1 MEKIQF
7 ETRAD
12 FRQWLSENTERQEGI
27 WLTFSKSKAIKTLTA
42 SEALEEALCYGWI
55 DGQMQSIDERLYLKY
70 FAPRRK
76 GSNWSAKNKGIV
88 ETLIKQGL
96 MTTYGQSKIDE
107 AKQSDMWDA
116 VETEPMSE
124 AHIFGLMKLIKE
136 VEPAYTNFMAMSFS
150 VKKTYAG
157 LYFDAKTEAG
167 KQRRLER
174 IIDRLNQNLKPM

>member
-1 MEKIQF
+1 MDTIQF
-7 ETRAD
+7 EKRED
-12 FRQWLSENTERQEGI
+12 FRKWLSENTNRHEGI
-27 WLTFSKSKAIKTLTA
+27 WLTFSKSKTIKTVTA
-42 SEALEEALCYGWI
+42 PEALEEALCFGWI
-55 DGQMQSIDERLYLKY
+55 DGQMKSLDDQLYLKY

-88 ETLIKQGL
+88 EALIKKGL
-96 MTTYGQSKIDE
+96 MTAYGQAKIDE
-107 AKQSDMWDA
+107 AKQSGMWDA
-116 VETEPMSE
+116 VETEQMSE
-124 AHIFGLMKLIKE
+124 THIFGLMELIKE

-174 IIDRLNQNLKPM
+174 IIDRLNKNLKPM